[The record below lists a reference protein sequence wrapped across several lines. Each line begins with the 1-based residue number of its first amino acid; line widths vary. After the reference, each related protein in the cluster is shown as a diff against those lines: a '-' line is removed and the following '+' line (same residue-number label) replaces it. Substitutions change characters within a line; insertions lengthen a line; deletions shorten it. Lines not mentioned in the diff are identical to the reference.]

1 MVHIALHQVNPE
13 LEPLFPSSHM
23 AAMNDRSSSAL
34 PQWHGTTILSV
45 RKNGKVIVAGDGQVS
60 MGQTVMK
67 PNARKVRRLHDGSV
81 IGGFAG
87 ATADAFTL
95 FERLEAK
102 LDRHGGQL
110 MRAAV
115 ELAKDWR
122 TDKFLRNLEAMMAV
136 ADKDITL
143 IITGNGDVLEPVD
156 GIAAIGSGGNF
167 ALSAARALID
177 YEQDAEAIARKAMGI
192 AAELCVYTNHE
203 VTVES
208 LDSAS

>member
-1 MVHIALHQVNPE
+1 
-13 LEPLFPSSHM
+13 
-23 AAMNDRSSSAL
+23 MNDQRSSAM
-34 PQWHGTTILSV
+34 PVWHGTTIMSV

-102 LDRHGGQL
+102 LERHNGQL

-122 TDKFLRNLEAMMAV
+122 TDKYLRNLEAMMIV
-136 ADKDITL
+136 ADKEVTL
-143 IITGNGDVLEPVD
+143 ILTGNGDVLEPIGGV
-156 GIAAIGSGGNF
+156 AAIGSGGNF
-167 ALSAARALID
+167 ALAAGRALVE
-177 YEQDAEAIARKAMGI
+177 YEEDAEALARKAMGV
-192 AAELCVYTNHE
+192 AADICVYTNDQL
-203 VTVES
+203 VVEE
-208 LDSAS
+208 LASIS